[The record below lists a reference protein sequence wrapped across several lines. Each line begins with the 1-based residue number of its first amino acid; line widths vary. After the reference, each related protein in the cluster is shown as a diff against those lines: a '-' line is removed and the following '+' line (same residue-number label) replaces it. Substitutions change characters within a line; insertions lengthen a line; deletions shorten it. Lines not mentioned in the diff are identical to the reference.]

1 MAITDKLS
9 DIADAMRGADGS
21 SRTYNMVEMAQ
32 RPAVWQQTI
41 AEAIT
46 AKGVDTMPES
56 SFDVMAANI
65 GLISGGGG
73 DCIAYTKEV
82 TLSSTQTLLASLQ
95 ELVDAGFISNDTTDP
110 GQIWKNY
117 DVILVRKQSYGNPN
131 NVITESRASS
141 HPVTSSNTNRLY
153 YKNALRVNSSNYSAI
168 GTTETITSNTAGY
181 ISIGTSGLIVTTSS
195 SFAYNGDYVL
205 LIYASGKK

>member
-1 MAITDKLS
+1 MANQYANKVVVNGRAIIDLTGDTVAPESLLEGIRAHDS
-9 DIADAMRGADGS
+9 SGAPIIG
-21 SRTYNMVEMAQ
+21 
-32 RPAVWQQTI
+32 
-41 AEAIT
+41 T
-46 AKGVDTMPES
+46 AK
-56 SFDVMAANI
+56 A
-65 GLISGGGG
+65 GG

-117 DVILVRKQSYGNPN
+117 DVILVRKPGNPQSN
-131 NVITESRASS
+131 LITESRASS
-141 HPVTSSNTNRLY
+141 HSVISNSTNRLY
-153 YKNALRVNSSNYSAI
+153 YKNALRVTSSNYSAI

-181 ISIGTSGLIVTTSS
+181 ISIGTSGLIVTPSS
-195 SFAYNGDYVL
+195 SFVYNGNYDL